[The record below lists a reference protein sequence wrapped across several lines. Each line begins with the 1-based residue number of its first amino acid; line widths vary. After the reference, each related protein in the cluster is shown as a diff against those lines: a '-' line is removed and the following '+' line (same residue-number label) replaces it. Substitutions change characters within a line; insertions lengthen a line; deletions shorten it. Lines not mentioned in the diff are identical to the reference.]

1 MLAALMTAGM
11 DAQPRVRGAQGYG
24 QGRGL
29 GPCGEGY
36 GPGRGDG
43 QVGGQFYGQ
52 GSGPCVALD
61 LTDQQKQQLNTF
73 RLEHYKEMKPLRNE
87 MAELKARERTL
98 LSEEEVDMK
107 ALNSVI
113 DDQTG
118 LLNKMK
124 KLQADHRVSMRDIL
138 TAEQMMQLDQ
148 RRDFRG
154 QRRGGWKHCPYRI
167 GPGSTS

>member
-1 MLAALMTAGM
+1 
-11 DAQPRVRGAQGYG
+11 
-24 QGRGL
+24 
-29 GPCGEGY
+29 
-36 GPGRGDG
+36 
-43 QVGGQFYGQ
+43 
-52 GSGPCVALD
+52 
-61 LTDQQKQQLNTF
+61 
-73 RLEHYKEMKPLRNE
+73 LRNE